1 MNKIYNFL
9 IKYKEKTVVYTFA
22 LLYFIIDIVSKSVI
36 LRSGNVLFKKEV
48 IKDFFYLDLQKNT
61 GAAFSILEGATIF
74 FVVVGIFAL
83 IFIHKYLLKEK
94 LNTLKILSY
103 SLLIG
108 GIVGNLFD
116 RIFYGYVVDFLSF
129 KFGDYYFPVFN
140 LADSFIVVG
149 AIILGI
155 DIIKDGIYEVRSKR
169 K

>member
-9 IKYKEKTVVYTFA
+9 IKHKEKTIVYTFA
-22 LLYFIIDIVSKSVI
+22 LLYFIIDIVSKSII

-74 FVVVGIFAL
+74 FVVVGILAL

-129 KFGDYYFPVFN
+129 KFGDYFFPVFN
-140 LADSFIVVG
+140 LADSFIVMG

-155 DIIKDGIYEVRSKR
+155 DIIKDGIYEVRGKR

>member
-9 IKYKEKTVVYTFA
+9 TKHKEKTIIYTFA

-74 FVVVGIFAL
+74 FVVVGILAL
-83 IFIHKYLLKEK
+83 TFIHKYLLKEK

-140 LADSFIVVG
+140 FADSFIVVG

>member
-36 LRSGNVLFKKEV
+36 IRSGDVLFKKEV

>member
-1 MNKIYNFL
+1 MNKIYKFL
-9 IKYKEKTVVYTFA
+9 VKYKEKTTIYAFA

-116 RIFYGYVVDFLSF
+116 RVLYGYVIDFLSF

-140 LADSFIVVG
+140 FADTFIVVG

>member
-1 MNKIYNFL
+1 MSKIYNFL
-9 IKYKEKTVVYTFA
+9 IKHKEKTIVYTFA
-22 LLYFIIDIVSKSVI
+22 LLYFIIDIVSKSII

-116 RIFYGYVVDFLSF
+116 RIFFGYVVDFLSF

-140 LADSFIVVG
+140 FADSFIVVG

>member
-9 IKYKEKTVVYTFA
+9 IKHKEKTIVYTFA
-22 LLYFIIDIVSKSVI
+22 ILYFIIDIVSKSVI

-74 FVVVGIFAL
+74 FVVVGILAL

-149 AIILGI
+149 AILIGI

>member
-1 MNKIYNFL
+1 MSKIYNFL
-9 IKYKEKTVVYTFA
+9 IKYKEKTIVYTFA
-22 LLYFIIDIVSKSVI
+22 LLYFIIDIVSKSII

-74 FVVVGIFAL
+74 FVVVGILAL
-83 IFIHKYLLKEK
+83 IFIHRYLLKEK

-116 RIFYGYVVDFLSF
+116 RILYGYVVDFLSF

-140 LADSFIVVG
+140 FADSFIVVG

>member
-9 IKYKEKTVVYTFA
+9 IKYKEKTIVYTFA

-74 FVVVGIFAL
+74 FVVVGILAL

-140 LADSFIVVG
+140 FADSFIVVG
-149 AIILGI
+149 AILIGI